1 MSAIPHARYVPDYE
15 VRINGEPLP
24 AAVRST
30 ISSVRYEDGRN
41 AADRVEIEL
50 GNPDLRWLQR
60 HIRGL
65 GFRPPSGLNI
75 GPVRVAQAAPPGTFD
90 IDNSLTLALGYL
102 PGPPELMFEGEVT
115 GVEASFPSGGM
126 PTLRLVAHD
135 KLHRLSTGSG
145 ASAFG
150 FLPDFLVAGI
160 TAAKNVLIP
169 AIDPFVIAA
178 STALTAINL
187 IFTGAGTMQAGQPDG
202 MSDLQ
207 LMTLIATKY
216 GADFWVDGDVLY
228 VSRFVKDYE
237 PSLTLTWG
245 ESLIDF
251 SPRISTVGQVAG
263 VGYRFNLREIPL
275 SFLVTVFW
283 DFDRETLGLSVIPGV
298 AAKAGVEGIIGGKS
312 LTRVDRP
319 ISSPADVVSSAL
331 EIEHELR
338 TKLNGRLTGSLT
350 AIGDSRIRAGAI
362 VRLEG
367 LGPDFSLDY
376 RVASAT
382 QSFDGSGWTTT
393 AQVYKE
399 IIP

>member
-1 MSAIPHARYVPDYE
+1 MTPHARYVPDYE
-15 VRINGEPLP
+15 VRINGQELP

-30 ISSVRYEDGRN
+30 VASVRYEDGRN

-65 GFRPPSGLNI
+65 GFRPPSGLDI
-75 GPVRVAQAAPPGTFD
+75 GPVRVAQAAPAGTFD
-90 IDNSLTLALGYL
+90 LDNSLTLALGYL
-102 PGPPELMFEGEVT
+102 PGPLELMFEGEVT
-115 GVEASFPSGGM
+115 GIEASFPGGGM
-126 PTLRLVAHD
+126 PSLRLVAHD
-135 KLHRLSTGSG
+135 KLNRLSRGSG
-145 ASAFG
+145 AGAFG
-150 FLPDFLVAGI
+150 FLPDFLVASI
-160 TAAKNVLIP
+160 TAAKNFLIP
-169 AIDPFVIAA
+169 SIDPAVTVA
-178 STALTAINL
+178 STALAAINF
-187 IFTGAGTMQAGQPDG
+187 IFSGSGLYQAGQLDG
-202 MSDLQ
+202 MSDLE
-207 LMTLIATKY
+207 LLTLIATKY
-216 GADFWVDGDVLY
+216 GADFWVEGDVLY
-228 VSRFVKDYE
+228 LSRFIKEYS
-237 PSLTLTWG
+237 PSATLKWG

-251 SPRISTVGQVAG
+251 SPRISNVGQVAG
-263 VGYRFNLREIPL
+263 VGYRFTLREIPL

-283 DFDRETLGLSVIPGV
+283 DFDRETLGLSVIPGP

-312 LTRVDRP
+312 LTRVDKP
-319 ISSPADVVSSAL
+319 VTSPADVVSSAL

-350 AIGDSRIRAGAI
+350 AIGDPRIRAGAI

-367 LGPDFSLDY
+367 LGPDFSMDY

-382 QSFDGSGWTTT
+382 QAFDGSGWVTT

>member
-1 MSAIPHARYVPDYE
+1 MSPHARYVPDYE

-24 AAVRST
+24 AAVRAT
-30 ISSVRYEDGRN
+30 VASVRYEDGRN

-65 GFRPPSGLNI
+65 GFRPPSGFDI
-75 GPVRVAQAAPPGTFD
+75 GPVRVAQAAPAGTFD
-90 IDNSLTLALGYL
+90 LDNSLTLALGYL
-102 PGPPELMFEGEVT
+102 PGPLSPMFEGEVT

-135 KLHRLSTGSG
+135 KLNRLSRGSG
-145 ASAFG
+145 AGAFG
-150 FLPDFLVAGI
+150 FLPDFLVASL
-160 TAAKNVLIP
+160 TAAKNLLIP
-169 AIDPFVIAA
+169 AIDPFVTVA
-178 STALTAINL
+178 STALAAINF
-187 IFTGAGTMQAGQPDG
+187 IFSGSGLYQAGQLDG
-202 MSDLQ
+202 MSDLE
-207 LMTLIATKY
+207 LLTMIATKY

-228 VSRFVKDYE
+228 LSRFVKDYE
-237 PSLTLTWG
+237 PSLTLKWG

-251 SPRISTVGQVAG
+251 SPRISNVGQVAG
-263 VGYRFNLREIPL
+263 VGYRFTLREIPL

-283 DFDRETLGLSVIPGV
+283 DFDRETLGLSVIPGA
-298 AAKAGVEGIIGGKS
+298 AAKAGVEGMIGGKS

-331 EIEHELR
+331 EIEHDLR
-338 TKLNGRLTGSLT
+338 TKLNGRLTGSFT
-350 AIGDSRIRAGAI
+350 AIGDPRIRAGAV

-367 LGPDFSLDY
+367 LGPDFSMDY
-376 RVASAT
+376 RVASVT
-382 QSFDGSGWTTT
+382 QSFDGSGWVSSG
-393 AQVYKE
+393 QLYKE